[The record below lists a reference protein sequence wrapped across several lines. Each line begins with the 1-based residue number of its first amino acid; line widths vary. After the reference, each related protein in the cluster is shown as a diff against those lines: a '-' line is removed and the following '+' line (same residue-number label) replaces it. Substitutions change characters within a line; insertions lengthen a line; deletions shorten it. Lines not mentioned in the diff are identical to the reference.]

1 MKISA
6 EPRSDQ
12 WNGDDFINGKAKVFT
27 IADVKHGKA
36 EQKYDIVLAEGEGRV
51 WRPPL
56 TVLRI
61 LMDAWGDESDEWV
74 GRRVALYRESS
85 VTFGKEKVGGI
96 RISHMSDLPD
106 GKPFEHNSTVTRGR
120 KRNLVIKPLPDA
132 PATAILPAIGVE
144 DVQDFERAIAEAST
158 VAELG
163 KVAAELKAHD
173 LGSYRGSL
181 QTAWTARN
189 NELKGVTS

>member
-12 WNGDDFINGKAKVFT
+12 WNGDDFVNGKAKVFT
-27 IADVKHGKA
+27 IADVKHGSA

-106 GKPFEHNSTVTRGR
+106 GKPFEHASTVTRGR
-120 KRNLVIKPLPDA
+120 KRNVVIKPLPDA
-132 PATAILPAIGVE
+132 PTTPTLPAISN
-144 DVQDFERAIAEAST
+144 DDALDFSRAISEAAT
-158 VAELG
+158 VAELN
-163 KVAAELKAHD
+163 KISAELKTRD
-173 LGSYRGSL
+173 LGTHRTQL
-181 QTAWTARN
+181 QTAWTGRN
-189 NELKGVTS
+189 NELKGTAG

>member
-61 LMDAWGDESDEWV
+61 LMDAWGDESDEWI
-74 GRRVALYRESS
+74 GRRVALYREAS
-85 VTFGKEKVGGI
+85 VTFGKEKTGGI
-96 RISHMSDLPD
+96 RISHMSDLPG
-106 GKPFEHNSTVTRGR
+106 GKQFEHDSTVSRGR
-120 KRNLVIKPLPDA
+120 KQKVVIKPLTDEPT
-132 PATAILPAIGVE
+132 PATLPPITDDDAL
-144 DVQDFERAIAEAST
+144 DFARAISEAAT
-158 VAELG
+158 VAELE
-163 KVAAELKAHD
+163 ELKAQLKTRD
-173 LGSYRGSL
+173 LGTHRTQL
-181 QTAWTARN
+181 QTAWTGRN
-189 NELKGVTS
+189 NELKGTAG

>member
-12 WNGDDFINGKAKVFT
+12 WNGDDFVNGKAKVFT
-27 IADVKHGKA
+27 IAEVRHGSA

-61 LMDAWGDESDEWV
+61 LMDAWGDESDEWI

-96 RISHMSDLPD
+96 RISHMSDLPE
-106 GKPFEHNSTVTRGR
+106 GKPFEHDSTVTRGR
-120 KRNLVIKPLPDA
+120 KQKVVIKPLADA
-132 PATAILPAIGVE
+132 PTPANLPPITDDDAL
-144 DVQDFERAIAEAST
+144 DFGRAISEAAS
-158 VAELG
+158 VDELN
-163 KVAAELKAHD
+163 KVGAELKSRD
-173 LGSYRGSL
+173 LGSHRSSL
-181 QTAWTARN
+181 QAAWTARN
-189 NELKGVTS
+189 NELKGTAG

>member
-61 LMDAWGDESDEWV
+61 LMDAWGDESDEWI
-74 GRRVALYRESS
+74 GRRVALYREAS
-85 VTFGKEKVGGI
+85 VTFGKEKTGGI
-96 RISHMSDLPD
+96 RISHMSDLPG
-106 GKPFEHNSTVTRGR
+106 GKPFEHNSTVSRGC
-120 KRNLVIKPLPDA
+120 KQTVVIKPLADA
-132 PATAILPAIGVE
+132 PPAAEPISDDDAI
-144 DVQDFERAIAEAST
+144 DFERDIAEATS
-158 VAELG
+158 LQQLN
-163 KVAAELKAHD
+163 KVGADLKAAN
-173 LGSYRGSL
+173 LGGHADKLRA
-181 QTAWTARN
+181 AWSARKA
-189 NELKGVTS
+189 EIEGGAQHE